1 MANHFMNKL
10 NLNILCISLSY
21 DAHHIPNSGEY
32 SRLIFNIP
40 YFLNTIYLTK
50 ICVNYRIWLQNFHD
64 LKIHNS
70 TSIGCIKS
78 SFETSI
84 VHLTQRLARRRK
96 NPNSS
101 SRYVTRRS
109 IHHTG
114 WLYDGFINLHF
125 VKWKFC
131 QTKRMICA
139 SDRIRRG
146 MLVKI
151 TLK

>member
-84 VHLTQRLARRRK
+84 VHLTQRLARRK
-96 NPNSS
+96 KIQ
-101 SRYVTRRS
+101 
-109 IHHTG
+109 IHHQDMSQEDQYIIQGDCMMDLLIYISWNGNSVRPRG
-114 WLYDGFINLHF
+114 WF
-125 VKWKFC
+125 VL
-131 QTKRMICA
+131 QIE
-139 SDRIRRG
+139 
-146 MLVKI
+146 
-151 TLK
+151 